1 MDDIENTHATKA
13 SELIN
18 NFQARAAEILTA
30 SAKQFATAME
40 ALNTLHSE
48 FITDL
53 GTLGASTAAQIG
65 GRLDT
70 TRQMQE
76 ELMHHFMGTT
86 PIKEPLIRIATRKS
100 MLPDVSDAP
109 QLTDEMTMQAAAE

>member
-1 MDDIENTHATKA
+1 MNDIEDIHATKA

-18 NFQARAAEILTA
+18 NFQSRAAEILTD
-30 SAKQFATAME
+30 SAKQFAAAMD
-40 ALNTLHSE
+40 ALNTVHSE

-53 GTLGASTAAQIG
+53 GALGASTATQIG

-76 ELMHHFMGTT
+76 DLMHHFMGTV
-86 PIKEPLIRIATRKS
+86 PIKEPMIRITTRKS
-100 MLPDVSDAP
+100 VLPDIVDAP
-109 QLTDEMTMQAAAE
+109 QLMDETRSEAAE